1 MPLWFQQYSSMIE
14 GRLRAIE
21 AAIGPRQLGM
31 SALLHQRKIK
41 ISPLSHGSGGL
52 RY

>member
-21 AAIGPRQLGM
+21 AAIGPRQACMRFACFTG
-31 SALLHQRKIK
+31 AK
-41 ISPLSHGSGGL
+41 
-52 RY
+52 